1 MDTNNDGIIDYQEF
15 IMACSSY
22 ENIVNEKNVR
32 ELFES
37 IDLNGDGQIQMG
49 ELQAMFQEEQLSA
62 TGVGTGATAGNDE
75 KAIWIQIMEEMDST
89 GSRTIS
95 YPEFQD
101 SLFMVLQR
109 NLDEVSPVLKSSYR
123 ASICIDGS

>member
-1 MDTNNDGIIDYQEF
+1 
-15 IMACSSY
+15 
-22 ENIVNEKNVR
+22 
-32 ELFES
+32 
-37 IDLNGDGQIQMG
+37 MG

-95 YPEFQD
+95 YPEFSD